1 MDHINYW
8 AVLAAAVSAFLLG
21 GIWYSKA
28 VFGATWGREAGV
40 NLETANTK
48 KGHGAV
54 VFGVSF
60 VFSLIAAFVFALFL
74 GRDPL
79 LAYAVQSGLAIGVCW
94 VATSFG
100 INYLFAG
107 RSLKHFLI
115 DAGYH
120 VAQFTLYGVIL
131 GLWH

>member
-1 MDHINYW
+1 MEQINVL

-21 GIWYSKA
+21 GLWYSPA
-28 VFGATWGREAGV
+28 LFGKIWAREAGV
-40 NLETANTK
+40 SLDQPK
-48 KGHGAV
+48 KTHGAI
-54 VFGVSF
+54 VFAVSF
-60 VFSLIAAFVFALFL
+60 IFSLIAAAVFALFL
-74 GRDPL
+74 GRNPPL
-79 LAYAVQSGLAIGVCW
+79 NTAIRDGLAIGACW

-100 INYLFAG
+100 INYQFAN
-107 RSLKHFLI
+107 RTFKLFLI

>member
-1 MDHINYW
+1 MDQINFL

-21 GIWYSKA
+21 GLWYSP
-28 VFGATWGREAGV
+28 VLFGKIWAREAGV
-40 NLETANTK
+40 SLDQPK
-48 KGHGAV
+48 KTHGAI
-54 VFGVSF
+54 VFAVSF
-60 VFSLIAAFVFALFL
+60 IFSLIAATVFALFL
-74 GRDPL
+74 GRNPPL
-79 LAYAVQSGLAIGVCW
+79 NTAVRDGMAIGACW

-100 INYLFAG
+100 INYQFAS
-107 RSLKHFLI
+107 RTFKLFLI

>member
-1 MDHINYW
+1 MEQINIL
-8 AVLAAAVSAFLLG
+8 AVIVAAASAFLLG
-21 GIWYSKA
+21 GIWYSPA
-28 VFGATWGREAGV
+28 LFGKVWAREAGV
-40 NLETANTK
+40 SDYQPK
-48 KGHGAV
+48 RHGAI

-60 VFSLIAAFVFALFL
+60 IFALIAAAVFALFL
-74 GRDPL
+74 GGRPALSTAVRD
-79 LAYAVQSGLAIGVCW
+79 GLAIGACW

-100 INYLFAG
+100 INYQFAN
-107 RSLKHFLI
+107 RTFKLFLI